1 MIKGSGGPYVLSER
15 DIVVM
20 GSMNKFL
27 KGKMHY
33 RCRRWNILLAEAM
46 QRLHFNKFLN
56 DFNEK
61 IDKSVLEE
69 LEIWL
74 KVNNTDC
81 PERINSLAEQYENY
95 LQKTMAGANGKITK
109 FWMIYIY
116 YVNILWFTIPWKL
129 IISLYLVIIFFNYLL
144 FILAPN
150 TITMLSRW
158 FFMC

>member
-1 MIKGSGGPYVLSER
+1 
-15 DIVVM
+15 
-20 GSMNKFL
+20 
-27 KGKMHY
+27 
-33 RCRRWNILLAEAM
+33 M
-46 QRLHFNKFLN
+46 QGLHFNKFLN

-81 PERINSLAEQYENY
+81 PERVNSLVEQYENY

-116 YVNILWFTIPWKL
+116 YINIL
-129 IISLYLVIIFFNYLL
+129 
-144 FILAPN
+144 
-150 TITMLSRW
+150 
-158 FFMC
+158 